1 MSREN
6 TYMSSHTTTLKISY
20 KPLWKTLIDKGMRKQ
35 DLREKARISAST
47 VAKLGRDEN
56 VTTAV
61 LVRICAALSCSL
73 GDVVMLESID
83 PIEAD

>member
-1 MSREN
+1 
-6 TYMSSHTTTLKISY
+6 
-20 KPLWKTLIDKGMRKQ
+20 MRKQ
-35 DLREKARISAST
+35 DLREKAKISAST

-61 LVRICAALSCSL
+61 LVRICAALNCSL
-73 GDVVMLESID
+73 GDIVMLESID

>member
-35 DLREKARISAST
+35 DLREKARILAST

>member
-1 MSREN
+1 
-6 TYMSSHTTTLKISY
+6 MSSHTTTLKISY

-35 DLREKARISAST
+35 DLREKAKISAST

-61 LVRICAALSCSL
+61 LVRICAALNCSL
-73 GDVVMLESID
+73 GDIVMLESID

>member
-1 MSREN
+1 MSREK

-73 GDVVMLESID
+73 GDVVMLESTD

>member
-1 MSREN
+1 
-6 TYMSSHTTTLKISY
+6 MSSQSTTLKISY

-61 LVRICAALSCSL
+61 LVRICEALDCQLPEIVELDTLPDAARQ
-73 GDVVMLESID
+73 DE
-83 PIEAD
+83 